1 MRYAKEKDCILMD
14 IREFVSIAR
23 GRFAPTPIC
32 DEDEPRRIASADAV
46 AKKLIPGVE
55 KFTPHYTFETPV
67 ARFEINFDDAY
78 ERAGEIYVFAEL
90 EGEAKAPDR
99 ELEKQCRAE
108 AYISG
113 YIYAKERSLNAVKLI
128 MVYNN
133 SIFGYFGCKEEF
145 TSIKKL
151 ESFFNKCVC
160 ATVIYARPEIDRVT
174 KRLPTLADMRFP
186 YPDIREGQSSFIH
199 SAYRAISRG
208 GRLIGAAPT
217 GTGKTVSA
225 LYPALRAYGGG
236 RCDKIF
242 YFTPKSTTA
251 EAARDCLMRMSEVG
265 AIIRGVI
272 LSSKENSCESGL
284 ICKRRKNLCKNQ
296 KFNKLADAALAL
308 YEMGKTV
315 VTLTDARTVARE
327 FSVCP
332 YELLLTYSE
341 LCDVVICDFNYL
353 FDPQVYIRRYFT
365 SGGGYA
371 FLFDEA
377 HNLPDRAQSIYSAEI
392 TDTEL
397 EAPLCCELIGE
408 LSPLRAAVSEAV
420 LKFRKT
426 LNAYLRDEMRHDS
439 HGDTVAATHM
449 SEVPGEIYGIFSSLA
464 ECTEIELLRSYSAND
479 DRGEDR
485 IRFLRSYLYTVKKL
499 YSALMR
505 YDSSYETFMFLS
517 GGTLRLKL
525 FCVDPS
531 GEISKRLDLGSSAV
545 FFSATLSPLYY
556 YSAMLGLGR
565 DAELLEVDSPFT
577 RGQLSVS
584 IMDKVGTRLSEREDT
599 LSAVCKIIAATVSA
613 KRGNYMIFSPS
624 FAYSEALAAA
634 FASKYPKIQ
643 VISQKRDMTRAE
655 KSAFI
660 EKFKDKNDK
669 SYLIGFCVMG
679 GIYSEGIDLAG
690 DSLIGAVIVGIGIP
704 ALSFEREAMRQYY
717 DERFEEGMQFAYVY
731 PGINRVLQAG
741 GRVIRRED
749 DYGVLVLIDDR
760 FDDPIYK
767 KTMPKLWSGMKFIPD
782 AKLLREELDKFW
794 AESGK
799 SFDTAQT

>member
-1 MRYAKEKDCILMD
+1 MRFAEKKNRLLIDV
-14 IREFVSIAR
+14 REFVKIAR
-23 GRFAPTPIC
+23 RRVAPTPIC
-32 DEDEPRRIASADAV
+32 DEDEPRQIDLSRRLAEELV
-46 AKKLIPGVE
+46 PGAKKYAARLE
-55 KFTPHYTFETPV
+55 FETPE
-67 ARFEINFDDAY
+67 ASFELSSDTAY
-78 ERAGEIYVFAEL
+78 IKDGEIFVFTEL
-90 EGEAKAPDR
+90 EGEAKAPDS

-108 AYISG
+108 AYING
-113 YIYAKERSLNAVKLI
+113 YIYAKEQNLDNIKLSIVYKNSLLDFFESKQ
-128 MVYNN
+128 
-133 SIFGYFGCKEEF
+133 EF
-145 TSIKKL
+145 TSVKKL
-151 ESFFNKCVC
+151 ESFFDRCRQAVR
-160 ATVIYARPEIDRVT
+160 IYARPEIKRVT

-199 SAYRAISRG
+199 SAYHAIARG
-208 GRLIGAAPT
+208 GRLVAAAPT

-225 LYPALRAYGGG
+225 LYPALRAYGRG

-251 EAARDCLMRMSEVG
+251 SAARDCLIRMSELG
-265 AIIRGVI
+265 AVIRAVI
-272 LSSKENSCESGL
+272 LSSKENTCEVGL
-284 ICKRRKNLCKNQ
+284 LCKRRKNLCRNQ
-296 KFNKLADAALAL
+296 KFNKLSDAALAL
-308 YEMGKTV
+308 YAMEKTV
-315 VTLTDARTVARE
+315 VSLADARGVARE

-332 YELLLTYSE
+332 YELMLTYSE

-365 SGGGYA
+365 AGGSYA

-397 EAPLCCELIGE
+397 EAPLACELISE
-408 LSPLRAAVSEAV
+408 HSALRAAVSDAV
-420 LKFRKT
+420 TEFRKT
-426 LNAYLRDEMRHDS
+426 LGGYLKDEMHRDS
-439 HGDTVAATHM
+439 RGEQVGATYR
-449 SEVPGEIYGIFSSLA
+449 SEVPSELYGIFSKLC
-464 ECTEIELLRSYSAND
+464 EKTEIELLRSYSAND
-479 DRGEDR
+479 EAAEDR
-485 IRFLRSYLYTVKKL
+485 IRFLRSYLYSLKKL
-499 YSALMR
+499 YSALER
-505 YDSSYETFMFLS
+505 YDSSYETFMFFS

-525 FCVDPS
+525 FCIDPS

-556 YSAMLGLGR
+556 YSAMFGLDR
-565 DAELLEVDSPFT
+565 SAELLEVDSPFT

-584 IMDKVGTRLSEREDT
+584 IMDKVSTRLSEREDT
-599 LSAVCKIIAATVSA
+599 LLAVCKIIAATVSA

-634 FASKYPKIQ
+634 FSAKYPKIQ
-643 VISQKRDMTRAE
+643 IISQKRDMTRDE
-655 KSAFI
+655 KRAFI

-690 DSLIGAVIVGIGIP
+690 DSLIGAVIVGIGMP
-704 ALSFEREAMRQYY
+704 ALSYERESMKKYY
-717 DERFEEGMQFAYVY
+717 DERFEEGMQFSYIY

-741 GRVIRRED
+741 GRVIRTED

-767 KTMPKLWSGMKFIPD
+767 KTMPKLWSGMKFIND
-782 AKLLREELDKFW
+782 AKTLREEIDRFW

-799 SFDTAQT
+799 K